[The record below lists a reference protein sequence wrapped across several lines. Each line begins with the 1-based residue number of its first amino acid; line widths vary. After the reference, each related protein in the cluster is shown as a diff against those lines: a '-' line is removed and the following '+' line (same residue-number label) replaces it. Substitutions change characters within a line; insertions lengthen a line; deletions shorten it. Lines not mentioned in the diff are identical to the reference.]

1 MCMSACAFETFCG
14 GAAGPQKRTI
24 FDVCIAALARAAP
37 LASRLF
43 LPRTNILGSRA
54 SRRVRRGNPLN
65 THEHRPLHGATPSLI
80 SVTLCSVS
88 VFASRIVACRASRHT
103 LSPVSRL
110 SHKVGGGYSRAQA
123 VLSAP
128 VRVPRSPA
136 RWLAPL
142 TSAIWVCSSRKP
154 RDVRAWMTS
163 RAHSESPP
171 SSSDESAPSA
181 NPASLAAA
189 PAPAS
194 ATT

>member
-1 MCMSACAFETFCG
+1 M
-14 GAAGPQKRTI
+14 
-24 FDVCIAALARAAP
+24 
-37 LASRLF
+37 
-43 LPRTNILGSRA
+43 
-54 SRRVRRGNPLN
+54 
-65 THEHRPLHGATPSLI
+65 
-80 SVTLCSVS
+80 
-88 VFASRIVACRASRHT
+88 
-103 LSPVSRL
+103 
-110 SHKVGGGYSRAQA
+110 
-123 VLSAP
+123 SAP

-189 PAPAS
+189 TLWSLPSTSARKAKRLLSRISAGVASRSRSGESKGSTPCSRAESYASGIPSESASIAPSAAS
-194 ATT
+194 SPSACGPPRRMIAIKHPFSHMP